1 MVKTRSELKRE
12 RESQNE
18 EENNKKQKLND
29 SVLSS
34 SEESDGELE
43 INSSSDS
50 SSSDSSGSNSSSSES
65 EDDELEP
72 DLFCKL
78 RDRTGSDAS
87 IIELNEED
95 ISDLLDKEDMISN
108 ENGEIVLGWSALQKI
123 LDKTDPEVSKTLKGV
138 METIADKTPTFMNI
152 LKANISHEHRVKI
165 IELYEAL
172 KEIEIAGMA
181 GQPTKLEY
189 ITLRDHI
196 NNLLKKFKNKQ
207 AIKDKLSTAMQE
219 HLNKTRKQMEEEMP
233 KDETIEHRIL
243 ELTTNNQNRIAIYN
257 KYKQLENLKDDNDE
271 KSKLTTWLNWATKI
285 PHDKIKDTTEMY
297 SNISETL
304 LNVAKKLDQELY
316 GMNDVKEQILTFINA
331 RLINPKIKGC
341 SLGLIGPPGTGKTTI
356 ARLLAKVLDV
366 PFSQMSFG
374 GVRDASFLKGHDY
387 CYVGS
392 RPGEIS
398 RCLASMGH
406 KNGILFMDEFE
417 KISDNKA
424 ITSCLLHIVDPQ
436 QNHEF
441 KDSYLRE
448 INIDL
453 SNLWFIYSMNEEPLD
468 SALNDRIY
476 KIKVPGYTKK
486 EKRKI
491 ITKYSLKKIL
501 KNMGLQ
507 KDDIT
512 IPKEVAE
519 YMVEKI
525 SPDNSGMRELEQA
538 ASSLVNKIS
547 FLVNNRDTCNEFP
560 FEISFKVKSKLEYPV
575 TVTKDIIDT
584 FFKTKEGTTARDILS
599 AMYM

>member
-12 RESQNE
+12 RETQQE
-18 EENNKKQKLND
+18 EENNKKQKLNE

-34 SEESDGELE
+34 SEDTDGEIE
-43 INSSSDS
+43 VH
-50 SSSDSSGSNSSSSES
+50 SSSSEEELS
-65 EDDELEP
+65 EDELAHEETRTK
-72 DLFCKL
+72 FFSSL
-78 RDRTGSDAS
+78 RDRSGSDIS
-87 IIELNEED
+87 VIELNEDD
-95 ISDLLDKEDMISN
+95 ISDLMDEEDMIAN

-123 LDKTDPEVSKTLKGV
+123 LDKTDPEVAQTLKGV

-152 LKANISHEHRVKI
+152 LKENISHEHKVKI

-172 KEIEIAGMA
+172 KEIEIAGMS

-196 NNLLKKFKNKQ
+196 NNLLKKFKKKQ
-207 AIKDKLSTAMQE
+207 AIKDKLTTAMQE
-219 HLNKTRKQMEEEMP
+219 HLNKTREQMEAEMP

-285 PHDKIKDTTEMY
+285 PHDKIKDTTKMY
-297 SNISETL
+297 SNIPETL
-304 LNVAKKLDQELY
+304 LTVAKKLDKELY
-316 GMNDVKEQILTFINA
+316 GMTDVKEQILTFINA

-398 RCLASMGH
+398 RCLANMGH

-417 KISDNKA
+417 KIADNKA

-501 KNMGLQ
+501 KNIWLQ

-512 IPKEVAE
+512 IPKDVAE

-525 SPDNSGMRELEQA
+525 SPEKSGMRELEQA
-538 ASSLVNKIS
+538 ASTLVNKIS
-547 FLVNNRDTCNEFP
+547 FLVNNKDQCNKFP
-560 FEISFKVKSKLEYPV
+560 FEISFKVDSKLEYPV
-575 TVTKDIIDT
+575 VVTKDIIDT
-584 FFKTKEGTTARDILS
+584 FFKTKEGTTAREILS
-599 AMYM
+599 SMYM